1 VHDSYNHSQK
11 GSDAIDRYQGEYGL
25 SNNKKKAIYG
35 ENYSID
41 PDYNENQSM
50 PITGITDAYKNNNP
64 YGDFH
69 DKGSRNYKWEPRDD
83 TGIMPN
89 DVNLIY

>member
-1 VHDSYNHSQK
+1 M
-11 GSDAIDRYQGEYGL
+11 
-25 SNNKKKAIYG
+25 
-35 ENYSID
+35 D

-50 PITGITDAYKNNNP
+50 PITGITDAYNNNNP
-64 YGDFH
+64 HSDFH
-69 DKGSRNYKWEPRDD
+69 DKGSAKYNWEPRDD